1 MSNNNVYYV
10 GINDNK
16 FWRRDLLVMYLYE
29 CLLGDKNAILK
40 VTPEGS
46 CCEGNSLYRYLD
58 AFCEHTGYAKN
69 RISIIT
75 GNMIEA
81 HDQYAIQKDSTA
93 WFEVPIIQ
101 RWVKSNPVALGT
113 TPSLHFGHFIGKSN
127 WNRLWIG
134 SVMHNRYKDKTFQT
148 YNTGIGT
155 HYLTKNDGLSDF
167 VGLEDLVKNECDV
180 IDLAVEFLK
189 ACPKFIPEEIE
200 AIKNMATHIKQDDY
214 YPIQLPANLNILQYY
229 NDIFVDVVHETFVR
243 GNVCFTT
250 EKTWRPIIARRP
262 FIIMGGRH
270 HLANL
275 RKLGFKT
282 FNDVWDEGYDDYG
295 MQWRIHE
302 ILKLVDT
309 ISKWSPE
316 QLENKLKEI
325 QPILDHNYNV
335 FMGLSHATIQLT
347 FND

>member
-1 MSNNNVYYV
+1 MLNNAFHV

-16 FWRRDLLVMYLYE
+16 FWRRDLLVMHLYE
-29 CLLGDKNAILK
+29 CMTNNTDVSLN

-58 AFCEHTGYAKN
+58 AFCEHTGYDKH
-69 RISIIT
+69 RISIRT
-75 GNMIEA
+75 GNMVESHEHYVIKRDA
-81 HDQYAIQKDSTA
+81 TA
-93 WFEVPIIQ
+93 WYEVPIIQ
-101 RWVKSNPVALGT
+101 NWLRNNAVNLDT
-113 TPSLHFGHFIGKSN
+113 NPSLHFGHFIGKSN
-127 WNRLWIG
+127 WNRLWLGAVI
-134 SVMHNRYKDKTFQT
+134 HNRYQDKTFQT

-180 IDLAVEFLK
+180 IDQAVEFLK
-189 ACPKFIPEEIE
+189 SCPKFIPEDIEI
-200 AIKNMATHIKQDDY
+200 IKNMATTIKQDDY
-214 YPIQLPANLNILQYY
+214 YPIQLPANLNILKYY

-243 GNVCFTT
+243 GCVCFAT

-262 FIIMGGRH
+262 FIVMGGRH

-282 FNDVWDEGYDDYG
+282 FNSIWDEGYDDYG
-295 MQWRIHE
+295 MQWRVHE
-302 ILKLVDT
+302 IVKLLET
-309 ISKWSPE
+309 ISAWTPE
-316 QLENKLKEI
+316 QLADKLKEM
-325 QPILDHNYNV
+325 QPILEHNYNV
-335 FMGLSHATIQLT
+335 FMALTHQRIQKT